1 MKRKVILFSGVISLF
16 FFCGCFKKSDDNLL
30 NNFKKKVIKSDNYYL
45 SGELEIMNNEDI
57 YSYIVEVA
65 YKKDDQFRVELK
77 NKTNDHTQIILK
89 NAEGVFVLTPSLN
102 KSFKFQSDWPYNGSQ
117 SYLLQTIISDIE
129 NDSDSKIETN
139 DEGIIVTTK
148 TNYANN
154 KNLVSQKI
162 YIDKDSNVTKVEVYD
177 KDGTVKIKMTFSD
190 VDYDTKFDNNY
201 FDLNSNMQASKAE
214 ELEES
219 TKQIEDTL
227 YPMFLPDNTYLSGEN
242 KVSKT
247 DGERVIL
254 TFTGEKPFTLV
265 QETVSVSDDFET
277 ITTFGEPELLLDTIG
292 ILDDQT
298 VSWISEGVEYY
309 ITSDVMSKS
318 ELLEVAASIS
328 QVPIEK

>member
-1 MKRKVILFSGVISLF
+1 VKRKVIIFLSAISLF
-16 FFCGCFKKSDDNLL
+16 MFCGCFKKSNDNLL
-30 NNFKKKVIKSDNYYL
+30 DEFKKKVTKSDNYYL

-65 YKKDDQFRVELK
+65 YKKDEQFRVELK

-89 NAEGVFVLTPSLN
+89 NKEGVFVLTPSLN

-117 SYLLQTIISDIE
+117 SYLLQTIITDIE
-129 NDSDSKIETN
+129 EDNDRKTEKTE
-139 DEGIIVTTK
+139 EGIIITTK
-148 TNYANN
+148 TNYSNN
-154 KNLVSQKI
+154 KNLVNQKI
-162 YIDKDSNVTKVEVYD
+162 YLDKDSNVTKVEVFD
-177 KDGTVKIKMTFSD
+177 KEGVVKIRMLFSD
-190 VDYDTKFDNNY
+190 VDYDTKFDDNY
-201 FDLNSNMQASKAE
+201 FDLNSNMQASKTE

-219 TKQIEDTL
+219 LEEIDDVV

-254 TFTGEKPFTLV
+254 TFSGEKPFTLV
-265 QETVSVSDDFET
+265 QETVSISDEFET
-277 ITTFGEPELLLDTIG
+277 ISTFGEPELLLDTIG

-309 ITSDVMSKS
+309 ITSEVMNKS

>member
-1 MKRKVILFSGVISLF
+1 MKRKVILFLGVISLF

-30 NNFKKKVIKSDNYYL
+30 NNFKKKVTKSDNYYL

>member
-1 MKRKVILFSGVISLF
+1 M
-16 FFCGCFKKSDDNLL
+16 
-30 NNFKKKVIKSDNYYL
+30 
-45 SGELEIMNNEDI
+45 
-57 YSYIVEVA
+57 
-65 YKKDDQFRVELK
+65 
-77 NKTNDHTQIILK
+77 
-89 NAEGVFVLTPSLN
+89 VLTPSLN

-117 SYLLQTIISDIE
+117 SYLLQTIVSDIE
-129 NDSDSKIETN
+129 NDSDSKIEKN
-139 DEGIIVTTK
+139 EEGIIVTTK

-162 YIDKDSNVTKVEVYD
+162 YIDKDANVTKVEVYD
-177 KDGTVKIKMTFSD
+177 KEGTVKIKMIFSD

-201 FDLNSNMQASKAE
+201 FDLNSNMQSSKTE

-219 TKQIEDTL
+219 TKQIEDTI

-254 TFTGEKPFTLV
+254 TFSGEKPFTFV
-265 QETVSVSDDFET
+265 QETVSISDDFET
-277 ITTFGEPELLLDTIG
+277 ITTFGEPALLLDTIG
-292 ILDDQT
+292 VLDDQT

-309 ITSDVMSKS
+309 ITSDVMNKS
-318 ELLEVAASIS
+318 ELLEVATSIS